1 MGSIFVWI
9 VMFAGAAVVLLGIFL
24 IASERELKVK
34 RREIEALLTKL
45 ENGSEGTAVESAIQP
60 QTDPASE
67 SAQMENRRLSA
78 ANDQLTKEINDLR
91 GRLAARET
99 QDQSSTERG
108 LDAQEVARMQAEI
121 NGLRQALDQ
130 SNSQIGELE
139 RVRQDLPDLNAIDT
153 AHRRER
159 ESLHE
164 RIAELERRLASDQQK
179 LAESQTLRDR
189 LAEAE
194 NIQNSLRDEIRRH
207 EEEIPR
213 WQARISAAEQ
223 NHQRLAALQ
232 IPCNELLSKQTA
244 LADQQRQLQ
253 EELLAFARL
262 ITASADAPQNDSLAR
277 TPAPGSISSVA
288 GSSAKN
294 DSAPEMRAAQD
305 AAREPAGGAVPGGT
319 TGRRFGM
326 LGALLIIGAAGALGF
341 QLFTSD
347 IGQSSKRPP
356 LGNERQG
363 AQRRI
368 HAPAITASTQQPS
381 TEVAPYPVR
390 TRAAAQVHTTV
401 RENAAPAR
409 INNQTAKAESGSMQ
423 TYKVIRA
430 SQVYAAPSEISRSL
444 GDLEPGTNVIVVN
457 GRDGWLEIHSKHG
470 RPPGFIRREVAATI
484 TGQN

>member
-45 ENGSEGTAVESAIQP
+45 ETGSQGTAVEPAIHP

-91 GRLAARET
+91 RRLAARET
-99 QDQSSTERG
+99 QDQSSTESG
-108 LDAQEVARMQAEI
+108 LDVQEMARMQAEI

-130 SNSQIGELE
+130 SNSQIRDLE
-139 RVRQDLPDLNAIDT
+139 RVRQDLPDLNAIET

-164 RIAELERRLASDQQK
+164 RIAELERGLASDQQK

-194 NIQNSLRDEIRRH
+194 KIQNSLRDEIRRH

-232 IPCNELLSKQTA
+232 VPCNELLSKQTA

-253 EELLAFARL
+253 EELVAFARL
-262 ITASADAPQNDSLAR
+262 ITATADAQNESLAR
-277 TPAPGSISSVA
+277 TIPPGSISSLP
-288 GSSAKN
+288 GSNARN
-294 DSAPEMRAAQD
+294 DSAPEMRAAQN
-305 AAREPAGGAVPGGT
+305 AEREPAGGAVPGGT

-356 LGNERQG
+356 IGNERQG
-363 AQRRI
+363 APRRI
-368 HAPAITASTQQPS
+368 HAPAIAASTQQPS
-381 TEVAPYPVR
+381 TEVAPSPVPSR
-390 TRAAAQVHTTV
+390 PAAPVHTTV

-409 INNQTAKAESGSMQ
+409 INNQTARAESGSMQ

-444 GDLEPGTNVIVVN
+444 GDIEPGTNVIVVN
-457 GRDGWLEIHSKHG
+457 ALDGWLEIHSKHG
-470 RPPGFIRREVAATI
+470 RPPGFIRREVAARI
-484 TGQN
+484 TSQN